1 MANQVAMVATGGVQL
16 QTNDFMADVNEQTTS
31 YSFDVDGEKI
41 QLKLAPNSYFPYISA
56 DDQLANPVFT
66 VSKLTNTEMVLLY
79 EGNGITWR
87 FMLTSKDEGE
97 EAQPEAKVDWDY
109 ASAANLW
116 KAVDEGSAFEAMGY
130 YFADN
135 NWSPIAYTE
144 ATHTGDAYEL
154 TLPDSGRVSS
164 TSIPSSQHQ
173 LRRPITSIW

>member
-1 MANQVAMVATGGVQL
+1 MMVMTL
-16 QTNDFMADVNEQTTS
+16 WPMSTS
-31 YSFDVDGEKI
+31 RPPI

-56 DDQLANPVFT
+56 DDQLGNPVFT

-154 TLPDSGRVSS
+154 TLPEGLGGSQWQGVAGSVPYRYQAH
-164 TSIPSSQHQ
+164 SISFED
-173 LRRPITSIW
+173 L